1 VNGFGKIAPYL
12 RDPLVLVG
20 FALFVGLS
28 LARALLASDVI
39 PPVGP
44 GRGADIVRLLL
55 HYGFATGLIVIVL
68 GFGLKYRELG
78 EVEQRNAV
86 GLLQSELD

>member
-1 VNGFGKIAPYL
+1 M
-12 RDPLVLVG
+12 
-20 FALFVGLS
+20 
-28 LARALLASDVI
+28 ARALLASDVI

-68 GFGLKYRELG
+68 GLKYRELS

-86 GLLQSELD
+86 GLLQSELDYNLHVVDELQKNTTALKNAR